1 MIVAGE
7 ASSDLHGAHLL
18 KALRKQGFEGRIAG
32 VGGEHMR
39 TEKFETIIPAE
50 SFSIAGLTEVILAL
64 PRMLS
69 YLLRLT
75 KWARKHRPA
84 VAVLTDLP
92 DFNLRL
98 AKRLKKIGIPVIY
111 YISPQLWAW
120 RTKRVEQVKKY
131 IDKMLVILPFEES
144 FYHEHGVEVEFVG
157 HPLMEEIRN
166 APNQEEARKQLQL
179 DAPETRIIALL
190 PGSRRKEVAKHLPT
204 MLQSITMLRQRFP
217 ELEVVIPVASAVLR
231 NLVEQIVK
239 REGVQVKLLPGNSN
253 VALRAADAA
262 IVCSGTSTLQTALL
276 NRPMVIIYKVSTLS
290 YWLLKKLVKVSHIGL
305 VNLVAGRRLVPELL
319 QDDLTPNNLYS
330 EMAEILTNQKL
341 QKSLES
347 EFHQLRASL
356 ETNDVSAKVANHIL
370 EFLNKSKT
378 PAQQPPLQP

>member
-1 MIVAGE
+1 
-7 ASSDLHGAHLL
+7 
-18 KALRKQGFEGRIAG
+18 
-32 VGGEHMR
+32 
-39 TEKFETIIPAE
+39 
-50 SFSIAGLTEVILAL
+50 
-64 PRMLS
+64 
-69 YLLRLT
+69 
-75 KWARKHRPA
+75 
-84 VAVLTDLP
+84 
-92 DFNLRL
+92 
-98 AKRLKKIGIPVIY
+98 
-111 YISPQLWAW
+111 
-120 RTKRVEQVKKY
+120 
-131 IDKMLVILPFEES
+131 MLVILPFEES

-290 YWLLKKLVKVSHIGL
+290 YWLLKKLVKISHIGL
-305 VNLVAGRRLVPELL
+305 VNLIVGKRLVPELL

-370 EFLNKSKT
+370 EFVNKSKT